1 MKFIDISGFG
11 HSGKSIITDLL
22 REFKG
27 YQVPHYNFEFNLLRI
42 QGGLLDLGYALND
55 NWSPI
60 RSDAAIRRFRRLVK
74 RIGPSAKLSNPASLF
89 LSNGMN
95 YDKYFKGYFSDL
107 SNEYIDSLVNYE
119 YEGEWP
125 YPMIE
130 EPTWKQFYQRLLL
143 RTHVAKKFNSHVSVA
158 APSDFI
164 KRTREYL
171 DALFNSIREEQNE
184 SFVMHNAVEP
194 FCPTPAL
201 ELFSNAKAIIVQR
214 DPRDIYAS
222 NFVKDGAYNPSFENA
237 INWRMKQSFL
247 ITDNIDRFIERQKLY
262 LDMVRRNEDDNRVLR
277 LQYEEVIFNYDQ
289 NLNKIFDFL
298 GEPVSVHQNRQLYFK
313 PEISKKNIGL
323 WKLMPDQKN
332 IEKIYG
338 HLSEYCFNN

>member
-42 QGGLLDLGYALND
+42 QGGLLDLEHALND

-60 RSDAAIRRFRRLVK
+60 RSDAAMRRFRRLIK
-74 RIGPSAKLSNPASLF
+74 RIGPSAKLSNPSSLF

-95 YDKYFKGYFSDL
+95 YDMYFNGHFSEL
-107 SNEYIDSLVNYE
+107 TNKYIDSLVNYE

-130 EPTWKQFYQRLLL
+130 EPTWKQFYQRLLIKM
-143 RTHVAKKFNSHVSVA
+143 HVAKQFNSHVTVA

-171 DALFNSIREEQNE
+171 DTLFNSIREEQNE

-194 FCPTPAL
+194 YRPVPAL

-222 NFVKDGAYNPSFENA
+222 NFVKEGAYNPSFENTT
-237 INWRMKQSFL
+237 NWRMKQSFL
-247 ITDNIDRFIERQKLY
+247 ISENIDRFIERQKTY
-262 LDMVRRNEDDNRVLR
+262 FDMVRRNEDDNRVLR

-298 GEPVSVHQNRQLYFK
+298 DEPATVHQNRQFYFK
-313 PEISKKNIGL
+313 PENSKKNIGL

-338 HLSEYCFNN
+338 QLSAYCFNN